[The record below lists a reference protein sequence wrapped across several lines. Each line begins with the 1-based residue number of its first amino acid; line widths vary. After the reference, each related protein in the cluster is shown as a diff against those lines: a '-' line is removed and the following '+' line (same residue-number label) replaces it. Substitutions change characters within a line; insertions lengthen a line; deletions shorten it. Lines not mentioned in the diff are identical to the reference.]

1 MPDSCLSK
9 PEAHGGPESHPAGR
23 ITPGRREELCHRSGE
38 CGPLP
43 RLAGGRTPEP
53 LLRTRCGVS
62 WVLSTWAAPR
72 GEEPRQEA
80 GGLLLC
86 AGLRKEAGRTGQDPG
101 RRRRA
106 TREPLQS
113 P

>member
-1 MPDSCLSK
+1 MWPSPK
-9 PEAHGGPESHPAGR
+9 AGWGQDAR
-23 ITPGRREELCHRSGE
+23 
-38 CGPLP
+38 
-43 RLAGGRTPEP
+43 AFAKDQM
-53 LLRTRCGVS
+53 
-62 WVLSTWAAPR
+62 WVLSTGAAPR